1 MSEQRLARHSDAI
14 IIGAGPCGLFAAFQL
29 GVQGLTA
36 QFVDALDRIGGQCIE
51 LYPDKPIYDI
61 PACPAIG
68 AAELIERLALQAAC
82 FSPTYNLGQQ
92 ATSLEQTSDGEWLVA
107 TDKGLLLQA
116 PVVVI
121 AAGGGSFTPKTPPNL
136 GRLAEFEGGAV
147 RYAVPSLQAHSDERI
162 VIAGGG
168 DSAVDWAIAL
178 ADVASEVVLVHQR
191 EELRAQKH
199 SASRLQALVEEGRVR
214 RLTGRV
220 VDLHGSAPILE
231 AVTVHGKDGRSVV
244 SADRLLVFFGF
255 IMREGPLANFGFDL
269 SGGLI
274 PVDTARFETSLPGV
288 FAIGDI
294 ATYPGKLKLILSGF
308 HEAALMA
315 AAAARRCRPGESP
328 STEYSTSSPL
338 FRERS
343 AQSELGGRSP

>member
-1 MSEQRLARHSDAI
+1 MCEEHLVRHSDAI

-29 GVQGLTA
+29 GVHGLTA
-36 QFVDALDRIGGQCIE
+36 QFIDVLDRVGGQCIE

-61 PACPAIG
+61 PAFPSVG
-68 AAELIERLALQAAC
+68 AAELVERLAAQAAC
-82 FSPTYNLGQQ
+82 FSPTYHLGQQ
-92 ATSLEQTSDGEWLVA
+92 ANALEQTSDGDWRVT
-107 TDKGLLLQA
+107 TDKGLVLQA
-116 PVVVI
+116 PIVVI
-121 AAGGGSFTPKTPPNL
+121 ASGGGSFMPRTPPNL
-136 GRLAEFEGGAV
+136 RRLAEFEGTAV
-147 RYAVPSLQAHSDERI
+147 RYAVPNLQTHAGERL

-178 ADVASEVVLVHQR
+178 SSVASEVVLVHQR

-199 SASRLQALVEEGRVR
+199 SASRLQALVEAGRVR

-220 VDLHGSAPILE
+220 VDLHGTAPALE
-231 AVTVHGKDGRSVV
+231 GVTVHGREGRQLVA
-244 SADRLLVFFGF
+244 ADRLLVFFGF
-255 IMREGPLANFGFDL
+255 IMREGPLARFGLEL
-269 SGGLI
+269 SDGLVR
-274 PVDTARFETSLPGV
+274 VDTERFETSLPGV

-315 AAAARRCRPGESP
+315 AAAARRCRPGESL

-338 FRERS
+338 FHGL
-343 AQSELGGRSP
+343 ATQSELGGRSP

>member
-1 MSEQRLARHSDAI
+1 MSERHSARHSDAI

-29 GVQGLTA
+29 GVHGLRS
-36 QFVDALDRIGGQCIE
+36 QIVDVLDRVGGQCIE

-68 AAELIERLALQAAC
+68 AAELVERLTIQAGC
-82 FSPTYNLGQQ
+82 FSPAYHMGQQ
-92 ATSLEQTSDGEWLVA
+92 ATSLEQTSDGEWMVTTDGGLV
-107 TDKGLLLQA
+107 LQA

-121 AAGGGSFTPKTPPNL
+121 AAGGGTFTPKTPPNL

-147 RYAVPSLQAHSDERI
+147 RYAVPNLAAHAGERI

-178 ADVASEVVLVHQR
+178 SAVATEVVLVHQR
-191 EELRAQKH
+191 EELRAQRH

-220 VDLHGSAPILE
+220 VDLHGIAPRLE
-231 AVTVHGKDGRSVV
+231 AVTVHGKDGRTVV
-244 SADRLLVFFGF
+244 PADRLLVFFGF
-255 IMREGPLANFGFDL
+255 IMREGPLASFGFEL
-269 SGGLI
+269 SEGLI
-274 PVDTARFETSLPGV
+274 PVDTERFETSLPGV

-338 FRERS
+338 FREQT
-343 AQSELGGRSP
+343 QSELGGRSP

>member
-1 MSEQRLARHSDAI
+1 MSDERLARHSDAI

-29 GVQGLTA
+29 GVHGLTS
-36 QFVDALDRIGGQCIE
+36 QLVDALDRVGGQCIE

-68 AAELIERLALQAAC
+68 AAELVERLTMQAAC
-82 FSPTYNLGQQ
+82 FSPVYHMGQQ
-92 ATSLEQTSDGEWLVA
+92 VASLERTAQGEWLVT
-107 TDKGLLLQA
+107 TDKGLVLQA
-116 PVVVI
+116 SVVVI
-121 AAGGGSFTPKTPPNL
+121 ATGGGSFTPKTPPNL

-147 RYAVPSLQAHSDERI
+147 RYAVPDVQAHAGERI

-168 DSAVDWAIAL
+168 DSAVDWAMAL
-178 ADVASEVVLVHQR
+178 CPVASEIVLVHQR

-199 SASRLQALVEEGRVR
+199 STARLQTLVEEGRVR

-220 VDLHGSAPILE
+220 IDLHGTAPSLE
-231 AVTVHGKDGRSVV
+231 AVTVHGREGRVV
-244 SADRLLVFFGF
+244 VPADRLLVFFGF
-255 IMREGPLANFGFDL
+255 VMREGALARFGLDL
-269 SGGLI
+269 CDGLV
-274 PVDTARFETSLPGV
+274 PVDTERFETSLPGV

-338 FRERS
+338 FRERT
-343 AQSELGGRSP
+343 QSELGGRSP